1 MDIKEDRNMKSQL
14 KLKEILNIGGKI
26 SIYRKGGHTNYIG
39 LSKLLKKQGISFD
52 EEKYL
57 VYLTYSDTPQIQAV
71 YLVSDPNNG
80 DCKLEELYNKL
91 NEI

>member
-1 MDIKEDRNMKSQL
+1 MEKILTL
-14 KLKEILNIGGKI
+14 KNILDIGGKL
-26 SIYRKGGHTNYIG
+26 SIYRVGGSTNAIS

-57 VYLTYSDTPQIQAV
+57 VYLPYSNTSQIQAV
-71 YLVSDPNNG
+71 YLVTNPNDG
-80 DCKLEELYNKL
+80 DCELEEIYNKL

>member
-1 MDIKEDRNMKSQL
+1 MKKLTL
-14 KLKEILNIGGKI
+14 KNILDIGGKV
-26 SIYRKGGHTNYIG
+26 SIYRVGGSTNSIS

-57 VYLTYSDTPQIQAV
+57 VYLAYSNTPQIQAV
-71 YLVSDPNNG
+71 YLVDNPNDGN
-80 DCKLEELYNKL
+80 CQLEELYNKL

>member
-1 MDIKEDRNMKSQL
+1 MKKLTL
-14 KLKEILNIGGKI
+14 KNILDIGGKV
-26 SIYRKGGHTNYIG
+26 SIYRVGGSTNSIS

-57 VYLTYSDTPQIQAV
+57 VYLTYSNTPQIQAI
-71 YLVSDPNNG
+71 YLVDNPNDGN
-80 DCKLEELYNKL
+80 CQLEELYNKL

>member
-1 MDIKEDRNMKSQL
+1 MNKL
-14 KLKEILNIGGKI
+14 KLKDILDIGGKI
-26 SIYRKGGHTNYIG
+26 SIYKVGGRTNYIG

-57 VYLTYSDTPQIQAV
+57 VYLTYSHIPQIQAV
-71 YLVSDPNNG
+71 YLVSNPNDG
-80 DCKLEELYNKL
+80 DCLLEEIYNKL

>member
-1 MDIKEDRNMKSQL
+1 MKKLTL
-14 KLKEILNIGGKI
+14 KSILDIGGKL
-26 SIYRKGGHTNYIG
+26 SIYRVGGSTNAIS

-57 VYLTYSDTPQIQAV
+57 VYLTYSNTPQIQAV
-71 YLVSDPNNG
+71 YLVENPNDGN
-80 DCKLEELYNKL
+80 CELEELYNKL

>member
-1 MDIKEDRNMKSQL
+1 MKQVLTL
-14 KLKEILNIGGKI
+14 KNILSIGGKL
-26 SIYRKGGHTNYIG
+26 SIYRVGGSTNAIS

-57 VYLTYSDTPQIQAV
+57 VYLTYSNTPQIQAV
-71 YLVSDPNNG
+71 YVCPNPNDG
-80 DCKLEELYNKL
+80 DCELEEIYNKL